1 MRSRMRGFGL
11 LPDFSP
17 NGDGLVANFVSQL
30 NSAIAQAQSD
40 QATIAPLLTR
50 PEGASL
56 AAIVAGLESSV
67 SAAWANVQDMG
78 RRVAA
83 AQQAQ
88 QAAMAVPKPSQADFQ
103 YSGGAGWYQAAVD
116 AWTKNVQKATT
127 DVGSAQGYAAQAR
140 DDLKSLLVQYNDKV
154 LAAAKLVQAVVD
166 ANLKA
171 QAAHTDVATAA
182 DARQASNLQTQA
194 FVADQQL
201 AQIKAQ
207 SAAATAAVAQPSGP
221 NPLIIAAVAVPVL
234 GIIAWAL
241 TRKKSGAVAG
251 YRRRRRSRR

>member
-1 MRSRMRGFGL
+1 MGRYRGFGL

-17 NGDGLVANFVSQL
+17 QGDNLVANYVSQL
-30 NSAIAQAQSD
+30 SGVIAQAQAD

-56 AAIVAGLESSV
+56 AAIVAGLESSIA
-67 SAAWANVQDMG
+67 AAWANVQDMG

-83 AQQAQ
+83 AQQGVAAATSTPKPD
-88 QAAMAVPKPSQADFQ
+88 QAAYQ
-103 YSGGAGWYQAAVD
+103 YSGGAGWYQAAVE
-116 AWTKNVQKATT
+116 AWTKNALTATAA
-127 DVGSAQGYAAQAR
+127 VGSAQNYAASAR
-140 DDLKSLLVQYNDKV
+140 DELKSLLVQYNDKV
-154 LAAAKLVQAVVD
+154 MAAAKLVQGVVD
-166 ANLKA
+166 AGLKA
-171 QAAHTDVATAA
+171 QAAHTDVAAA
-182 DARQASNLQTQA
+182 TDARQASNLQTQA

-207 SAAATAAVAQPSGP
+207 SAAATAAVAEPSGP
-221 NPLIIAAVAVPVL
+221 SPLIIAAVAVPVL

-241 TRKKSGAVAG
+241 TRKKSGAVSG